1 MKLVSFTKEGVTRI
15 GDLQGDDI
23 VDFNA
28 IDASLPTDMVSLLEG
43 GDAMMDRARAAAAAG
58 AVKVPLSDVRLEAPV
73 MAPSKIMAVG
83 LNYMAHYLELPED
96 IRAKRFPKPP
106 VTPVVFNKQS
116 TTVTGP
122 YDPIFLPPES
132 DELDFEAELAVVI
145 GKTCRRVP
153 QERADEVIAG
163 FTVLNDVT
171 VRDWQRAA
179 PTMTVG
185 KSFDSH
191 CPMGPALV
199 TKDELENAENLSVK
213 TIVDGEVRQDFNTDD
228 MLFGVAHMINYLS
241 TAFTLLPGDIIATG
255 TSAGVA
261 LWAPGQPWMTEGQV
275 CRVEIEGL
283 GAIENTVVREEAV
296 CIIR

>member
-1 MKLVSFTKEGVTRI
+1 MKLVTFTHDGATRI
-15 GDLQGDDI
+15 GDLQGDMV
-23 VDFNA
+23 VDLNA
-28 IDASLPTDMVSLLEG
+28 AGPALPTDMVALLKG
-43 GDAMMDRARAAAAAG
+43 GDDLMQQARDASAASSAKLP
-58 AVKVPLSDVRLEAPV
+58 VSSIHLEAP
-73 MAPSKIMAVG
+73 IMSPPRILAVG
-83 LNYMAHYLELPED
+83 LNYLAHYHELPED

-106 VTPVVFNKQS
+106 ETPVVFNKQP

-153 QERADEVIAG
+153 KDRAVEVIAG
-163 FTVLNDVT
+163 YTVLNDVT
-171 VRDWQRAA
+171 IRDWQRAA

-191 CPMGPALV
+191 CPMGPALL
-199 TKDELENAENLSVK
+199 TKDEIADPENLSVK
-213 TIVDGEVRQDFNTDD
+213 TIVDGEVRQDFNTND
-228 MLFGVAHMINYLS
+228 MIFNIAHVINYLS
-241 TAFTLLPGDIIATG
+241 TAFTLLPGDVIATG

-261 LWAPGQPWMTEGQV
+261 LWAPGQPWMKEGQV

-283 GAIENTVVREEAV
+283 GAIENRVVKEEAV